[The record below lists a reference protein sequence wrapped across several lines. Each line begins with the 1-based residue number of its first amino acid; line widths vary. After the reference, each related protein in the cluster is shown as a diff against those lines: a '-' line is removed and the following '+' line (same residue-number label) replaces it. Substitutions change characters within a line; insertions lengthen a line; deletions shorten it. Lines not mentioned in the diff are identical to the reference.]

1 MLTLSAVL
9 SLNALR
15 VTCHQPVGGISVG
28 ASACSPG
35 LGESVPDLTVRGA
48 VVAFKWL
55 LDLVG

>member
-28 ASACSPG
+28 ASARPPG
-35 LGESVPDLTVRGA
+35 CGESVPDLTA
-48 VVAFKWL
+48 SA
-55 LDLVG
+55 DLVFTWFFELVG